1 MEYPGGDYGPLEFRN
16 IAPILNSGVVVQRGI
31 VRRACRST
39 ESAAKKCARL
49 SGQRQLALCYGD
61 FSSISDNRPVGFAIS
76 PVLAR
81 LLAPEKF
88 GLIAMLVIFVS
99 HAQALLAS
107 GFDVVA
113 ISK

>member
-1 MEYPGGDYGPLEFRN
+1 MEYPGGDYGLLEFRN

-31 VRRACRST
+31 VRRTCRSI
-39 ESAAKKCARL
+39 ESTAKKCARL
-49 SGQRQLALCYGD
+49 SGQGQLALCYGD

-81 LLAPEKF
+81 MLAPEKF
-88 GLIAMLVIFVS
+88 GLIAMLMIFVS

-107 GFDVVA
+107 DFDVVA